1 MKHCI
6 FINKKKRAMS
16 DNLSARKKLES
27 REKARLAEEARRE
40 KIKAQKLR
48 GVVTSEGE
56 HILYILLY
64 KRLTFTYSN
73 LSWS

>member
-1 MKHCI
+1 
-6 FINKKKRAMS
+6 MS

-56 HILYILLY
+56 HNLYMLLY